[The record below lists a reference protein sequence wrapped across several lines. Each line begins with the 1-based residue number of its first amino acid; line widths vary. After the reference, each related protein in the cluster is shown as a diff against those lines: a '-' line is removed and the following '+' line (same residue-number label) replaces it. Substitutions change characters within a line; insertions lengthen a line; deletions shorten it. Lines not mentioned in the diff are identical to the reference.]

1 VLFNSSQL
9 SLTLFNSLNS
19 QANTEKELAELDN
32 SLIDY
37 KCSPKL
43 QVPIHWNRAVSR
55 VQSRGPSKAVDT
67 ACSSASVALHDA
79 ILALRAGD
87 ADQILVG
94 GSNLILDPDKMSI
107 ISSMS

>member
-1 VLFNSSQL
+1 MEPTLGNGAGKVWQL
-9 SLTLFNSLNS
+9 AASLQMLTDDYRYRFTGTGPSLVS
-19 QANTEKELAELDN
+19 
-32 SLIDY
+32 
-37 KCSPKL
+37 
-43 QVPIHWNRAVSR
+43 SR
-55 VQSRGPSKAVDT
+55 VSYAFDLRGPSKAVDT